1 MAEPKFT
8 DKDYLACRK
17 EGLNQK
23 QMALR
28 FGVSEARVSNVKRR
42 CEGAVESATPQFV
55 QVEVLE
61 RQHDAL
67 ERLEKLAKQAND
79 LVELFRLA
87 LNDDA
92 DARRKLERLAGRRGE
107 LLKAYIALLGENR
120 KMVELD
126 NTIKKTKFDIEK
138 VLQFQSKV
146 MEVLQRVAP
155 EMARQVV
162 EELMA
167 LDATQNAL
175 DYGLKTSD

>member
-1 MAEPKFT
+1 MAKFT
-8 DKDYLACRK
+8 DQDYLACLK
-17 EGLNQK
+17 EGLTQK
-23 QMALR
+23 QMAER
-28 FGVSEARVSNVKRR
+28 FGVSEAWVSRVKRR
-42 CEGAVESATPQFV
+42 CESAVEAANPQFV

-67 ERLEKLAKQAND
+67 EKLEKLAKQATD
-79 LVELFRLA
+79 LVELFRLS
-87 LNDDA
+87 LEGDA

-107 LLKAYIALLGENR
+107 LLKAYISLLGENR
-120 KMVELD
+120 KMLELD

-138 VLQFQSKV
+138 VLQFQAKV

>member
-1 MAEPKFT
+1 MAKAKFT
-8 DKDYLACRK
+8 DEDYLACRK

-28 FGVSEARVSNVKRR
+28 FGISEARVSVVKRR
-42 CEGAVESATPQFV
+42 CETALEAASPQFV
-55 QVEVLE
+55 QVEVLA

-67 ERLEKLAKQAND
+67 ERLEKLARQATD
-79 LVELFRLA
+79 LVELFRQSLEG
-87 LNDDA
+87 DA

-120 KMVELD
+120 KMLELD
-126 NTIKKTKFDIEK
+126 NTIKKTKFDIER
-138 VLQFQSKV
+138 VMQFQAKV
-146 MEVLQRVAP
+146 MEVLQRAAP
-155 EMARQVV
+155 DLARQVV

-175 DYGLKTSD
+175 DYGLKASE